1 MILRMNTFSFF
12 KIGSYNKHLIS
23 IKEKQM
29 TVTADEIREIIE
41 KADTMAD
48 MESLENDVSLSDQ
61 DVDSLDMANIF
72 LLIEEKYGVKIPDT
86 DTGKMTSVDEIVA
99 YLSDK

>member
-1 MILRMNTFSFF
+1 
-12 KIGSYNKHLIS
+12 
-23 IKEKQM
+23 M

>member
-1 MILRMNTFSFF
+1 
-12 KIGSYNKHLIS
+12 
-23 IKEKQM
+23 M

-99 YLSDK
+99 YLSEK

>member
-1 MILRMNTFSFF
+1 
-12 KIGSYNKHLIS
+12 
-23 IKEKQM
+23 M
-29 TVTADEIREIIE
+29 TVTVDEIREIIE